1 MRGVDTNV
9 LVRFVTDDDARQSPR
24 ARRFIEDAEERGERL
39 FVNAAVICEL
49 CWTLRSEPYQYDRPS
64 IAAVLEHM
72 LQARIFEIEHRD
84 LILRST
90 NDYRSGRADFA
101 DYLIGHRNLAAGCD
115 DTATFD
121 RRLAKVAGFS
131 AL

>member
-1 MRGVDTNV
+1 LRGVDTNV
-9 LVRFVTDDDARQSPR
+9 LVRFVTDDDPRQSPR

-39 FVNAAVICEL
+39 FVNTAVICEL
-49 CWTLRSEPYQYDRPS
+49 CWTLRSEPYQYDRSS

-72 LQARIFEIEHRD
+72 LEARIFELEHRD

-90 NDYRSGRADFA
+90 RDYRSGRADFA
-101 DYLIGHRNLAAGCD
+101 DYLIGHRNFAAGCD

-121 RRLAKVAGFS
+121 RRLAKVEGFS
-131 AL
+131 PL